1 MIFITLFFLL
11 LGGYQLVLALN
22 WKQSSKHL
30 PTGVSWAPSNHSV
43 PYLIK
48 VATVQEDFFK
58 SFEEKYYAILMW
70 CVQIV
75 AHFKTK
81 EFGKEE
87 MKLSLFADDMIVYME
102 NPINSIKKLLNLIN
116 EFGKTA
122 GYKVNNQKSEAF
134 LYTDNETAETEIRG
148 KMPFVI
154 ASRKIKYLGIN
165 LTKEVKTCTQK
176 TMQH

>member
-1 MIFITLFFLL
+1 
-11 LGGYQLVLALN
+11 
-22 WKQSSKHL
+22 
-30 PTGVSWAPSNHSV
+30 
-43 PYLIK
+43 
-48 VATVQEDFFK
+48 
-58 SFEEKYYAILMW
+58 MW

-165 LTKEVKTCTQK
+165 LTKEVKDLYSENYTSLKKEIKEDKQMEACTMLMDWK
-176 TMQH
+176 N